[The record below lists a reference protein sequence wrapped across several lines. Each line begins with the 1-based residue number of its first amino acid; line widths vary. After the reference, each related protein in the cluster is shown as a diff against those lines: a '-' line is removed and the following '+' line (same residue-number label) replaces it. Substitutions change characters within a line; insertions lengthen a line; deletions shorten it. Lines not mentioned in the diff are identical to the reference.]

1 MKILVLRGGALGDLI
16 LTLPA
21 LRQIRRAYPDARI
34 ELRGVLP
41 QAKLA
46 TPEYVDRVERVDA
59 AELAPLFVNEELPQS
74 LRDHLNR
81 FDLAVSFF
89 ADASSVITRN
99 LIRAGVRAVV
109 GGPNRSSTETH
120 AVYYLAT
127 VLEPLRLTLTD
138 PVPALAVG
146 PRPARGAR
154 LAFHP
159 GSGSPQKNWPVARW
173 VELIRQCESIF
184 ESFLLIGG
192 EADGDAVRAFLA
204 HSDCR
209 RLKTLLGA
217 DLVELSGALNACT
230 AFAGHDTG
238 VSHLAAA
245 VGTPTVALFGPTD
258 PNVWAP
264 LGSHVQV
271 IRAPGGTMESIPV
284 RDVVA
289 ALSDDSSA
297 ARELS

>member
-1 MKILVLRGGALGDLI
+1 LI

-59 AELAPLFVNEELPQS
+59 AELAPLFVDEKLPPS
-74 LRDHLNR
+74 LCDRLNR
-81 FDLAVSFF
+81 FDLAVNFF

-99 LIRAGVRAVV
+99 LFRAGVRTVV
-109 GGPNRSSTETH
+109 GGPKRSSPETH
-120 AVYYLAT
+120 QIYYLAS
-127 VLEPLRLTLTD
+127 VLESLRLTLSD
-138 PVPALAVG
+138 PVPVLAVG
-146 PRPARGAR
+146 PRPARAAR
-154 LAFHP
+154 LAFHL

-184 ESFLLIGG
+184 EDFLLIGG
-192 EADGDAVRAFLA
+192 EADEDAVRAFLA

-217 DLVELSGALNACT
+217 DLVELSGALSACI

-238 VSHLAAA
+238 ISHLAAA

-258 PNVWAP
+258 PNIWAP
-264 LGSHVQV
+264 LGRHVRV
-271 IRAPGGTMESIPV
+271 IRAPGGKMESIPV
-284 RDVVA
+284 RDVAA
-289 ALSDDSSA
+289 ALSDESSA
-297 ARELS
+297 TRELS

>member
-1 MKILVLRGGALGDLI
+1 LKILVLRGGALGDLI

-21 LRQIRRAYPDARI
+21 LREIRRAYPDARI
-34 ELRGVLP
+34 ELRGVFP
-41 QAKLA
+41 QGKLA

-59 AELAPLFVNEELPQS
+59 AELAPLFVDEELPQS
-74 LRDHLNR
+74 LRDRLNR

-89 ADASSVITRN
+89 ADSSSVITRN
-99 LIRAGVRAVV
+99 LIRAGVRTVV
-109 GGPNRSSTETH
+109 GGPKRSSAATH
-120 AVYYLAT
+120 AVYYLAS
-127 VLEPLRLTLTD
+127 VLEPLGLTLSD

-146 PRPARGAR
+146 PRPARAAR

-173 VELIRQCESIF
+173 VELIRQCESLF
-184 ESFLLIGG
+184 EDFLLIGG
-192 EADGDAVRAFLA
+192 ETDGDVVRAFLA

-209 RLKTLLGA
+209 RLKTLLGE

-245 VGTPTVALFGPTD
+245 VGTPTIALFGPTN

-264 LGSHVQV
+264 LGRHVQV

-289 ALSDDSSA
+289 ALSDYSSA
-297 ARELS
+297 AGEPS

>member
-1 MKILVLRGGALGDLI
+1 LKILVLRGGALGDLI

-46 TPEYVDRVERVDA
+46 APDYVDRVERVDA
-59 AELAPLFVNEELPQS
+59 AELAPLFVDQELPQS
-74 LRDHLNR
+74 LSYLLNR

-89 ADASSVITRN
+89 ADSSSVITRN
-99 LIRAGVRAVV
+99 LIRVGVRTVV
-109 GGPNRSSTETH
+109 GGPKRSPTPTH
-120 AVYYLAT
+120 AVYYLAS
-127 VLEPLRLTLTD
+127 VLEPLGLTLGN

-146 PRPARGAR
+146 PRPVRAAR

-159 GSGSPQKNWPVARW
+159 GSGSPQKNWPVTRW

-184 ESFLLIGG
+184 EDFLLLGG
-192 EADGDAVRAFLA
+192 EADGDVVRAFVDQ
-204 HSDCR
+204 SNCR

-245 VGTPTVALFGPTD
+245 VGTPTVVLFGPTN

-264 LGSHVQV
+264 LGRHVQV
-271 IRAPGGTMESIPV
+271 IRDPSGKMESIPV

-289 ALSDDSSA
+289 ALSDGSSA
-297 ARELS
+297 AGELS

>member
-1 MKILVLRGGALGDLI
+1 LKILVLRGGALGDLI

-21 LRQIRRAYPDARI
+21 LRQIRRAYPDAYI

-59 AELAPLFVNEELPQS
+59 AELAPLFLEEELPHS
-74 LRDHLNR
+74 LRDRLNR

-89 ADASSVITRN
+89 ADTSSVITRN
-99 LIRAGVRAVV
+99 LRQTGVRAVV
-109 GGPNRSSTETH
+109 GGPKRSLAETH
-120 AVYYLAT
+120 AVYYLAS
-127 VLEPLRLTLTD
+127 VLEPLRLTLSD
-138 PVPALAVG
+138 PVPTLAVG
-146 PRPARGAR
+146 PRPSRAAR

-159 GSGSPQKNWPVARW
+159 GSGSPRKNWPVARW

-184 ESFLLIGG
+184 KDFLLIGG
-192 EADGDAVRAFLA
+192 EADEDVVRAFLA

-217 DLVELSGALNACT
+217 DVVELSGALNVCT

-245 VGTPTVALFGPTD
+245 VGTPTVALFGPTN

-271 IRAPGGTMESIPV
+271 IRAPDGTMESIPV
-284 RDVVA
+284 GDVVA

>member
-1 MKILVLRGGALGDLI
+1 LKILVLRGGALGDLI

-21 LRQIRRAYPDARI
+21 LRQIRRAYPDASI

-46 TPEYVDRVERVDA
+46 TPEFVDRVERVDA
-59 AELAPLFVNEELPQS
+59 AELAPLFVDEKLPPS
-74 LRDHLNR
+74 LRDRLKR
-81 FDLAVSFF
+81 FDLAVNFF

-99 LIRAGVRAVV
+99 LFRAGVRTVV
-109 GGPNRSSTETH
+109 GGLKRSSTETH
-120 AVYYLAT
+120 AVYYLAS
-127 VLEPLRLTLTD
+127 VLEPLRLTLSD

-146 PRPARGAR
+146 PRPARAAR

-184 ESFLLIGG
+184 DDFLLIGG
-192 EADGDAVRAFLA
+192 EADRDVVRAFLA

-217 DLVELSGALNACT
+217 DLVELSGALSACT

-264 LGSHVQV
+264 LGNHVQV

-284 RDVVA
+284 PDVVA